1 MFVPEVRDLVVPAL
15 TIVRDDLCFPYLVDL
30 VVVTRT
36 GILHKHIDVKD
47 GNGATLLRVRGLTWD
62 FKKKRTMYDPMG
74 VPIITMYREAMSSRQ
89 KWKVYR
95 GESLDRSNLLYTVRK
110 SNPIQIKPQLE
121 VFLASN
127 PTGDICDFRVIGRY
141 GSLSF
146 KVHKGDT
153 ILAEVNDKFKLGSLN
168 KGESEARI
176 YPGVDYAFI
185 VSLLVMVDELASL
198 C

>member
-1 MFVPEVRDLVVPAL
+1 MFVPEVRDLVPPVS
-15 TIVRDDLCFPYLVDL
+15 IVRDDFCFPYLVDL
-30 VVVTRT
+30 AVETRT
-36 GILHKHIDVKD
+36 GILQKHIDVKD
-47 GNGATLLRVRGLTWD
+47 GNGATLLRVRGLTWE

-74 VPIITMYREAMSSRQ
+74 VPIITMCREAMSSHQ

-95 GESLDRSNLLYTVRK
+95 GESLDGSNLLYTVRK

-141 GSLSF
+141 FYLSF

-153 ILAEVNDKFKLGSLN
+153 ILAEVNGKFKLGSLN

-185 VSLLVMVDELASL
+185 ISLLVVVDELAS
-198 C
+198 